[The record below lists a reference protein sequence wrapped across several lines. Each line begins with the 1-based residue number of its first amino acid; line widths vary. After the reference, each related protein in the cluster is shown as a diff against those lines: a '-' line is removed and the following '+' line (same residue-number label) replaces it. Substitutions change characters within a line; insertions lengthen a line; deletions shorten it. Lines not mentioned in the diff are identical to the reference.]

1 MEQFLETLYKLVIF
15 PLLPVLVA
23 YLIALLRKKTA
34 ELAVKTDSATVEKYL
49 YMINDTITMCV
60 TATNQTFVESLKKTG
75 KFDEV
80 AHKQAFVATYNNVI
94 SLLNEEVL
102 NYIEEATGDVEKYLT
117 EKIEAEVNV
126 QK

>member
-1 MEQFLETLYKLVIF
+1 MENLIKNIYTLVIF
-15 PLLPVLVA
+15 PLLPVLAA

-34 ELAVKTDSATVEKYL
+34 ELAVKTESATVEKYL

-75 KFDEV
+75 KFDEA
-80 AHKQAFVATYNNVI
+80 AHKEAFVATYNNVI
-94 SLLNEEVL
+94 SLLSEEVL
-102 NYIEEATGDVEKYLT
+102 NYIEEVTGDVEKYLT

>member
-15 PLLPVLVA
+15 PLLPVLAA
-23 YLIALLRKKTA
+23 YLIALLRKKTT

-75 KFDEV
+75 KFDEE
-80 AHKQAFVATYNNVI
+80 AHKEAFVATYNNVI
-94 SLLNEEVL
+94 SLLSEEVL
-102 NYIEEATGDVEKYLT
+102 NYIKEATGDVEKYLT